1 MNMTELVQLSCSSTR
16 YLIGWLGLSVRGA
29 VKENPVLYA
38 LFLLLLVSALV
49 SAQANGDRELS
60 VDFWV

>member
-1 MNMTELVQLSCSSTR
+1 VLFDKGSAS
-16 YLIGWLGLSVRGA
+16 WLGLSVRGA

-60 VDFWV
+60 VDFCV